1 MNASQEQRSSGKES
15 YRRTDFIYITPN
27 KQKAKQY
34 RFRDRNIYE
43 KTMVKEQE
51 NYMAKNPW

>member
-1 MNASQEQRSSGKES
+1 MNASQEQGPVGKS

-27 KQKAKQY
+27 KQKANNTGLGI
-34 RFRDRNIYE
+34 RNIYE

-51 NYMAKNPW
+51 NYM